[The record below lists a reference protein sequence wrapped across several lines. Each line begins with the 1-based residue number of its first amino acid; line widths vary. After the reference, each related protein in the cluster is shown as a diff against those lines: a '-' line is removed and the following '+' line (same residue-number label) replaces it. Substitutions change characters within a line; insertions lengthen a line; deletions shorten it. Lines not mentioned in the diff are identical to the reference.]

1 MMLPM
6 RTTVTLDPD
15 VEAKLRAAMRE
26 RGVSFKVAINDAV
39 RAGLR
44 AGTSGARRYRMPT
57 APLGLRPGIN
67 WDKALQIAGEMED
80 DEIIRKRE
88 LGK

>member
-1 MMLPM
+1 M
-6 RTTVTLDPD
+6 RTTVTLDHD
-15 VEAKLRAAMRE
+15 VEAKLHAAMRE
-26 RGVSFKVAINDAV
+26 RGVSFKVALNDAV
-39 RAGLR
+39 RTGLS
-44 AGTSGARRYRMPT
+44 AGTPAARPYRMPT
-57 APLGLRPGIN
+57 TSLGLRPGIN

>member
-1 MMLPM
+1 MMLAV

-39 RAGLR
+39 RAGL
-44 AGTSGARRYRMPT
+44 GAESVPT
-57 APLGLRPGIN
+57 ERFRVKSAPLGLTIN
-67 WDKALQIAGEMED
+67 IDKALQIAGEMED
-80 DEIIRKRE
+80 EEIIRKRE